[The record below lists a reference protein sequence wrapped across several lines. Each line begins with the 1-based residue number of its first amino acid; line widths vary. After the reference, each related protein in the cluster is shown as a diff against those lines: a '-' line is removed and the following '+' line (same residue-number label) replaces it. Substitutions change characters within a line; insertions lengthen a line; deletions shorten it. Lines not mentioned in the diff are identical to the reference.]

1 MSKENFTYTIDGV
14 EYCTPPFK
22 VMEEGPKVVGVPS
35 SMYGKYFH
43 ELVGIST
50 AQAITI
56 KNDWQ
61 WWEIRNE
68 RNRII
73 AHTDWTQ
80 NNDVP
85 NSTKT
90 KWQNYRQEL
99 RDITKQADP
108 FNITWPTEPT

>member
-14 EYCTPPFK
+14 EYCTQPFK
-22 VMEEGPKVVGVPS
+22 VMEEGPKVVGVDS

-43 ELVGIST
+43 ELIGIST

-68 RNRII
+68 RDRII
-73 AHTDWTQ
+73 AHSDWTQ
-80 NNDVP
+80 NDDVP
-85 NSTKT
+85 LTTKE
-90 KWQNYRQEL
+90 KWRDYRQQL

-108 FNITWPTEPT
+108 FKITWPTEPS